1 LNSIFSMRLFS
12 STRSEA
18 LAISLDGVSYP
29 LQLRRS
35 KQARSIIVSAD
46 TVKGVVRLTLPSY
59 ASEQQALRFAQS
71 KSGWLNERFAEAV
84 PPVPVEDGGQIA
96 FLGEPCI
103 IRWSPDF
110 ARTPLLVEDEIR
122 LGGPQEHIESRILRW
137 LKTQARTIF
146 ADDLQFYCSRAGTD
160 LPRLAVGDARRRWG
174 SCSGRQSIRLSWRL
188 VMAPPHVRR
197 SVVAHEVAHLTHMD
211 HSRRFYALLDD
222 IFESDRRV
230 ADRWLKDHGRGLHMV
245 GAARQLPPAA

>member
-1 LNSIFSMRLFS
+1 MRLFS
-12 STRSEA
+12 SPRSEA
-18 LAISLDGVSYP
+18 LANSLDGVSYP

-35 KQARSIIVSAD
+35 NQARSIIVSAD

-84 PPVPVEDGGQIA
+84 PPVPVENGCQIA
-96 FLGEPCI
+96 FLGEPFF

-110 ARTPLLVEDEIR
+110 ARTPVLVEDEIR
-122 LGGPQEHIESRILRW
+122 LGGPHEHIESRILRW
-137 LKTQARTIF
+137 LKIQARTIF
-146 ADDLQFYCSRAGTD
+146 ADDLQFYCSRAGTE

-245 GAARQLPPAA
+245 GAERQLPPAA

>member
-1 LNSIFSMRLFS
+1 MRLFS
-12 STRSEA
+12 GSGPEA
-18 LAISLDGVSYP
+18 LAINLDGVRYP

-46 TVKGVVRLTLPSY
+46 TVKGVVRLTLPTY

-71 KSGWLNERFAEAV
+71 KADWLNARFAEAV
-84 PPVPVEDGGQIA
+84 PPIPVRDGGEIA
-96 FLGEPCI
+96 YLGEPYV
-103 IRWSPDF
+103 IRWSPEF
-110 ARTPLLVEDEIR
+110 ARTPMVVDEEIR
-122 LGGPQEHIESRILRW
+122 LGGPVEHVEARMLRW
-137 LKTQARTIF
+137 LRSQARTIF
-146 ADDLQFYCSRAGTD
+146 AEDLEYYCARAGTD

-174 SCSGRQSIRLSWRL
+174 SCSGRRSIRLSWRL

-211 HSRRFYALLDD
+211 HSPRFYALLDD

-230 ADRWLKDHGRGLHMV
+230 ADHWLKAHGRGLHMV
-245 GAARQLPPAA
+245 GADRQPPLAD